1 MTQYLFPHNLK
12 AKAHIWLWSLT
23 DFAIIGVAAL
33 LSVVTLVYL
42 QLLLPAVAT
51 ICFAFL
57 TIQLDEATLGFKKYI
72 ASSESDVPSRQ
83 ILAASVAV

>member
-57 TIQLDEATLGFKKYI
+57 TIQLDDTRMLDYIKYSI
-72 ASSESDVPSRQ
+72 RYFIISPQYFEWR
-83 ILAASVAV
+83 